1 MKEKILKIS
10 VLVIMLCLVFS
21 NIVNALGFVATMTPS
36 STTVAEATE
45 FTVKVKVSN
54 LDVGSNGINSL
65 TGYLKYD
72 KQVFENISDSS
83 IEGLNN
89 WNPQFNADNG
99 KITLTKNSFVK
110 ADEDVFQVTF
120 KTLSGVT
127 GKTGNISYQN
137 IDASNSED
145 VIRAT
150 DISTTITVGT
160 APATPTNTTKNTNT
174 QGPVVINPTVNKAT
188 NNTTQ
193 TPATTNTPVNS
204 VVPTNNTVKNSTYVN
219 TQNTTPQEDI
229 PYTGVEDTL
238 MYVIIVALAISLV
251 FYIKFERIN
260 KEM

>member
-54 LDVGSNGINSL
+54 LDVGTNGINSL

-72 KQVFENISDSS
+72 KQIFENISESS

-89 WNPQFNADNG
+89 WAPQFNADNG

-110 ADEDVFQVTF
+110 ADEDVFQITF
-120 KTLSGVT
+120 KTLSGVN
-127 GKTGNISYQN
+127 GKSGTISYQN

-150 DISTTITVGT
+150 DISTTITIGT
-160 APATPTNTTKNTNT
+160 APAQPTNTQRNTSNT
-174 QGPVVINPTVNKAT
+174 GPIVINPTNKAA
-188 NNTTQ
+188 NNTQ
-193 TPATTNTPVNS
+193 TPAVTNTPVNS
-204 VVPTNNTVKNSTYVN
+204 VLPTNNTARNSTYVN
-219 TQNTTPQEDI
+219 TANTTSGDDI

-251 FYIKFERIN
+251 FYIKFEKIN

>member
-10 VLVIMLCLVFS
+10 VLVVMLSLVFTT
-21 NIVNALGFVATMTPS
+21 IVSALGFTATMTPS

-45 FTVKVKVSN
+45 FTVKISVSN

-72 KQVFENISDSS
+72 KQVFETISESS

-89 WNPQFNADNG
+89 WAPQFNADNG

-110 ADEDVFQVTF
+110 QGEDVFQVTF

-127 GKTGNISYQN
+127 GKTGTISYQN

-150 DISTTITVGT
+150 DISTTITVGS
-160 APATPTNTTKNTNT
+160 APATPSNATRNTGNAA
-174 QGPVVINPTVNKAT
+174 PIVINPTNKAA
-188 NNTTQ
+188 NNTT
-193 TPATTNTPVNS
+193 TNNVVVNS
-204 VVPTNNTVKNSTYVN
+204 VVPANNTAVPKNSTYVN
-219 TQNTTPQEDI
+219 TSNAVVEEDI
-229 PYTGVEDTL
+229 PYTGVEDTI
-238 MYVIIVALAISLV
+238 MYVIIVSLAISLV
-251 FYIKFERIN
+251 FYIKFEKIN